1 MENEEE
7 LFKTQFLQYMNYQ
20 MAKVSSNFNSKEEN
34 KSQINKNNNLDIDSD
49 SSSDEEDENIKPGFH
64 KLNSKKKEKIKNF
77 LLYDINTSR

>member
-20 MAKVSSNFNSKEEN
+20 IEIFQSL
-34 KSQINKNNNLDIDSD
+34 NNNLEIDSD
-49 SSSDEEDENIKPGFH
+49 SSSDEDDENIKIGFH
-64 KLNSKKKEKIKNF
+64 KLHSKKKEKIKKF

>member
-20 MAKVSSNFNSKEEN
+20 MSKISSNFETKEEN
-34 KSQINKNNNLDIDSD
+34 KFQKNNNLEIESD
-49 SSSDEEDENIKPGFH
+49 SSSDEDDENIKIGFH
-64 KLNSKKKEKIKNF
+64 KLHSKKREKIKKF

>member
-20 MAKVSSNFNSKEEN
+20 MAKISSNFETKEEN
-34 KSQINKNNNLDIDSD
+34 KSQINKNNNLDLESD
-49 SSSDEEDENIKPGFH
+49 SSSDEDDENIKIGFH
-64 KLNSKKKEKIKNF
+64 KLHSKKKEKIKKF

>member
-20 MAKVSSNFNSKEEN
+20 MAKVTSNFDTKEEN
-34 KSQINKNNNLDIDSD
+34 KFQKNNNLEIESD
-49 SSSDEEDENIKPGFH
+49 SSSDEDDENIKIGFH
-64 KLNSKKKEKIKNF
+64 KLHSKKREKIKKF

>member
-20 MAKVSSNFNSKEEN
+20 MAKVTSNFETKEEN
-34 KSQINKNNNLDIDSD
+34 KFQKNNNLEIESD
-49 SSSDEEDENIKPGFH
+49 SSSDEDDENIKIGFH
-64 KLNSKKKEKIKNF
+64 KLHSKKREKIKKF

>member
-20 MAKVSSNFNSKEEN
+20 MAKISSNFETKEEN
-34 KSQINKNNNLDIDSD
+34 KFQKNNNLEIDSD
-49 SSSDEEDENIKPGFH
+49 SSSDEDDENIKIGFH
-64 KLNSKKKEKIKNF
+64 KLHSKKKEKIKKF

>member
-20 MAKVSSNFNSKEEN
+20 MAKVSSNFETKEEN
-34 KSQINKNNNLDIDSD
+34 KFQKNNNLEIESD
-49 SSSDEEDENIKPGFH
+49 SSSDEDDENIKIGFH
-64 KLNSKKKEKIKNF
+64 KLHSKKREKIKKF

>member
-20 MAKVSSNFNSKEEN
+20 MAKVSSNFETKEEN
-34 KSQINKNNNLDIDSD
+34 KFQKNNNLEIDSD
-49 SSSDEEDENIKPGFH
+49 SSSDEDDENIKIGFH
-64 KLNSKKKEKIKNF
+64 KLNSKKREKIKKF

>member
-20 MAKVSSNFNSKEEN
+20 MAKVTSNFETKEEN
-34 KSQINKNNNLDIDSD
+34 KFQKNNNLEIDSD
-49 SSSDEEDENIKPGFH
+49 SSSDEDDENIKIGFH
-64 KLNSKKKEKIKNF
+64 KLHSKKREKIKKF

>member
-20 MAKVSSNFNSKEEN
+20 MAKVTSNFETKEEN
-34 KSQINKNNNLDIDSD
+34 KFQKNNNLEIDSD
-49 SSSDEEDENIKPGFH
+49 SSSDEDDENIKIGFH
-64 KLNSKKKEKIKNF
+64 KLHSKKKEKIKKF

>member
-20 MAKVSSNFNSKEEN
+20 MAKVSSNFETKEEN
-34 KSQINKNNNLDIDSD
+34 KFQKNNNLEIDSD
-49 SSSDEEDENIKPGFH
+49 SSSDEDDENIKIGFH
-64 KLNSKKKEKIKNF
+64 KLHSKKKEKIKKF

>member
-20 MAKVSSNFNSKEEN
+20 MAKVSSNFETKEEN
-34 KSQINKNNNLDIDSD
+34 KFQKNNNLEIDSD
-49 SSSDEEDENIKPGFH
+49 SSSDEDDENIKIGFH
-64 KLNSKKKEKIKNF
+64 KLHSKKREKIKKF

>member
-20 MAKVSSNFNSKEEN
+20 MAKVSSNFETKEEN
-34 KSQINKNNNLDIDSD
+34 KFQKNNNLEIESD
-49 SSSDEEDENIKPGFH
+49 SSSDEDDENIKIGFH
-64 KLNSKKKEKIKNF
+64 KLHSKKKEKIKKF